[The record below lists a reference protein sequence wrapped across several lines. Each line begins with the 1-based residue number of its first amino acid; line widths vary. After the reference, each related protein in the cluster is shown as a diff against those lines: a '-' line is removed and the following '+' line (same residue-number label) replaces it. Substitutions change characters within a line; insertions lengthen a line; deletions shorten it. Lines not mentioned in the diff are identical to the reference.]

1 MNGLALRTALH
12 AGTRVY
18 GTLITTP
25 SPHWVKAVQSTGV
38 DFVFIDTEHI
48 PLERETLSWM
58 CRTYAAL
65 GLAPIVRIPSPD
77 PYEACV
83 ALDGGAEGVL
93 APYIETPEQVRRL
106 AGAVRHRPL
115 KGALLERI
123 THEGIAPEEPLRSY
137 LANRCAGNL
146 LLINIESAPALDA
159 LEEILDVPGI
169 DAVQVGPH
177 DLTTSLGVPE
187 QYEHPLFLNAVE
199 KIIRTARARRIG
211 AGVHFWL
218 SVERQIEWMRM
229 GANLTVQSADIT
241 LFTAALTRDIQRF
254 REAFNET
261 AAPGQMPDA
270 I

>member
-1 MNGLALRTALH
+1 
-12 AGTRVY
+12 
-18 GTLITTP
+18 
-25 SPHWVKAVQSTGV
+25 
-38 DFVFIDTEHI
+38 
-48 PLERETLSWM
+48 M

-93 APYIETPEQVRRL
+93 APYIEMPEQVRRL

-115 KGALLERI
+115 KGALLEQI

-146 LLINIESAPALDA
+146 LLINIESVPALDA

-177 DLTTSLGVPE
+177 DLTTSLGVGSNMTT
-187 QYEHPLFLNAVE
+187 HCFST
-199 KIIRTARARRIG
+199 RWRRSFARRG
-211 AGVHFWL
+211 RVRSGPA
-218 SVERQIEWMRM
+218 
-229 GANLTVQSADIT
+229 
-241 LFTAALTRDIQRF
+241 FTS
-254 REAFNET
+254 
-261 AAPGQMPDA
+261 G
-270 I
+270 

>member
-1 MNGLALRTALH
+1 MNGPELRAALH

-25 SPHWVKAVQSTGV
+25 SPHWVKAVQSTGI

-48 PLERETLSWM
+48 PLERATLSWM
-58 CRTYAAL
+58 CRCYAAL

-123 THEGIAPEEPLRSY
+123 THQGIAPEEPLRSY
-137 LANRCAGNL
+137 VENRCAGNL
-146 LLINIESAPALDA
+146 LLVNIESVPALEA
-159 LEEILDVPGI
+159 LDEILDVPGI

-187 QYEHPLFLNAVE
+187 QYDHPLFLNAVE
-199 KIIRTARARRIG
+199 KIIRSARARSIG

-229 GANLTVQSADIT
+229 GANLTVQSGDIT
-241 LFTAALTRDIQRF
+241 LFTAALTRDIRRF
-254 REAFNET
+254 REAFGET
-261 AAPGQMPDA
+261 AGVAPSPES